1 MGEVPPVTFVLGL
14 CGAGKS
20 EIVRDRVGRG
30 FVPCD
35 EGSIPGYANWPVF
48 VEALRAAKNCVVA
61 EIAYYQEAHR
71 RWASA
76 VVALFPGYVIE
87 WVCYE
92 NTHAVADEN
101 RRKDVAAG
109 KRTSEQCAANL
120 SQNASTIMALTTGV
134 YSFPHDA
141 VMRPIHR
148 L

>member
-1 MGEVPPVTFVLGL
+1 MPTVTFVLGL

-35 EGSIPGYANWPVF
+35 EGAIPGYHNWPVF
-48 VEALRAAKNCVVA
+48 VEALRAGKDIVVA

-92 NTHAVADEN
+92 NAHAAADEN
-101 RRKDVAAG
+101 CRKDLAAG
-109 KRTSEQCAANL
+109 KLTPEQCAANI
-120 SQNASTIMALTTGV
+120 SQNAGTVTAFAAGA
-134 YSFPHDA
+134 YSFPHGA
-141 VMRPIHR
+141 MMRPIHR